1 MKRLKKD
8 EKKGPN
14 GPFFS
19 KTHHFSLKF
28 KHRLEQLYRRR

>member
-8 EKKGPN
+8 EKKGPI

-19 KTHHFSLKF
+19 LSHTFSLKF
-28 KHRLEQLYRRR
+28 KHHLELLYRHR